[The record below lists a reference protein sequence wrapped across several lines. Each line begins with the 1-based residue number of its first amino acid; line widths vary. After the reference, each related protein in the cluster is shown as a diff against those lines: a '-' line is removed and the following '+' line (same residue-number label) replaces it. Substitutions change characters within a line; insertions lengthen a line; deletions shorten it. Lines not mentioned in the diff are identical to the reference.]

1 MSLWATSRSHVGHQ
15 RFCWMRVLHSP
26 CSWLKLSVA
35 PVSVAGNTLIGMF
48 TRLILRYPFHVG
60 RAAMSSPRAERSP
73 PLLFEQEL
81 LVHVHLK
88 LPESPVLRRAI
99 NPRATAVR
107 IALAHFDRH
116 EEADQRLRLVADVH
130 GRRNVTI
137 FRDQLGHQHPSGV
150 RVDPE

>member
-60 RAAMSSPRAERSP
+60 RAAIGSYFLMRNVSSTLTANCRNLSYVAHRSIID
-73 PLLFEQEL
+73 LLSGA
-81 LVHVHLK
+81 
-88 LPESPVLRRAI
+88 PG
-99 NPRATAVR
+99 NPR
-107 IALAHFDRH
+107 HFSF
-116 EEADQRLRLVADVH
+116 
-130 GRRNVTI
+130 T
-137 FRDQLGHQHPSGV
+137 
-150 RVDPE
+150 